1 MPGERAEHGG
11 RKPGAD
17 SESGLLGGRGGVP
30 IQLDKEGIPRDAERD
45 PLEMILFSD
54 GIENDDWGIVMFLD
68 KHMALFKVPVFSET
82 SPCILNQ
89 RDPWDL
95 KKS

>member
-1 MPGERAEHGG
+1 
-11 RKPGAD
+11 
-17 SESGLLGGRGGVP
+17 
-30 IQLDKEGIPRDAERD
+30 
-45 PLEMILFSD
+45 MILFSD

-68 KHMALFKVPVFSET
+68 KPMALFKVPVSLET

-95 KKS
+95 KKP